1 MDKNLFKNMSPKDR
15 ADNLQAMAF
24 ETEETKYSKNL
35 TQDELD
41 ERRERLTENYIKFS
55 DLESEKKRV
64 TEEIKAKQKPLQ
76 VDNVELLQTLKN
88 KSERVEGVLYHV
100 DDQDEGMMHSFDAD
114 GELISSRRLRPDEKV
129 ASMFNIN
136 QQIKTQ

>member
-1 MDKNLFKNMSPKDR
+1 MDKNLFKQMSPKDR
-15 ADNLQAMAF
+15 ADNLQAMAHS
-24 ETEETKYSKNL
+24 TEQTKYSKIL
-35 TQDELD
+35 TQDEID

-55 DLESEKKRV
+55 DLESEKKSLI
-64 TEEIKAKQKPLQ
+64 EDIKAKQKPLQ
-76 VDNVELLQTLKN
+76 VDNVELLQTLKT

-114 GELISSRRLRPDEKV
+114 GDLITSRRLRPDEKV

-136 QQIKTQ
+136 QQIAK